1 MKAHL
6 QRIQLLRFAAA
17 AMVLFGH
24 VQLKFS
30 EASGTEV
37 AFEPLGHPAFW
48 ASGVDVF
55 FVISGFI
62 IYLTAHDEFGR
73 PDASARFFVRRL
85 ARIVPSYWLLTTA
98 MVGSMTWF
106 SPYVSHNQLT
116 AGSVIA
122 SYLFIP
128 SVNAY
133 GEPYPV
139 LALGW
144 TLNFEMMF
152 YVLFAIA
159 LNWRRKLGLP
169 IVCAALMSLGIVGL
183 IAPPADMPMAFWFN
197 PMVFEFLAGIL
208 LARARVSGLRWS
220 TVVGSAVF
228 LLSIVLLY
236 LGSLQSP
243 ASPFWSWRALWMGL
257 PAASLCAATVLTVER
272 SGSSTIR
279 RFLAL
284 LGDASYALYLTH
296 PFSLAL
302 MLMLGQGLGLPISWD
317 WVGTGCVMAVAG
329 ALVFHLVLER
339 PAVAWLHHRIQSA
352 EMPVWQRAMEPPR

>member
-1 MKAHL
+1 MTVHL
-6 QRIQLLRFAAA
+6 QRIQLLRFVAA

-24 VQLKFS
+24 VQLEFG
-30 EASGTEV
+30 EASGHEL
-37 AFEPLGHPAFW
+37 AFEALGHPAFW

-62 IYLTAHDEFGR
+62 IYLTAHDAFGR
-73 PDASARFFVRRL
+73 PDAAVRFFVRRL
-85 ARIVPSYWLLTTA
+85 ARIVPTYWLLTTA
-98 MVGSMTWF
+98 MVGSMLWF

-116 AGSVIA
+116 PVSVVA

-159 LNWRRKLGLP
+159 LNWPRRRGFLF
-169 IVCAALMSLGIVGL
+169 VCAALVSLGTIGL
-183 IAPPADMPMAFWFN
+183 IMPPADMPMAFWFN
-197 PMVFEFLAGIL
+197 PLIFEFLAGIL
-208 LARARVSGLRWS
+208 LARLRVGGIRWS
-220 TVVGSAVF
+220 AGFGSAVF

-236 LGSLQSP
+236 FGSHQSP
-243 ASPFWSWRALWMGL
+243 ASPFWPWRSFWMGL
-257 PAASLCAATVLTVER
+257 PAALLCAAAALTVEPSR
-272 SGSSTIR
+272 SSALS
-279 RFLAL
+279 RFFAL

-302 MLMLGQGLGLPISWD
+302 MLMLGHGLGLSISWG
-317 WVGTGCVMAVAG
+317 WVGASCVIAVAA
-329 ALVFHLVLER
+329 ALLFHLALER
-339 PAVAWLHHRIQSA
+339 PTVAWLYHRIQST
-352 EMPVWQRAMEPPR
+352 ELPVWQRALERP